1 MKDNKKH
8 TSTTNWGLVFVMAG
22 AMTAIL
28 IGSGFATGQ
37 EIMQY
42 FVAHEWTG
50 ILGVIVTFLTVG
62 FSSDAF
68 FKAGLASKE
77 NLDSP
82 NDVFKV
88 FAGDTIGGLYLSLI
102 HI

>member
-1 MKDNKKH
+1 MKYNKKH

-22 AMTAIL
+22 AMTATL

-50 ILGVIVTFLTVG
+50 ILGVIVP
-62 FSSDAF
+62 S
-68 FKAGLASKE
+68 
-77 NLDSP
+77 
-82 NDVFKV
+82 
-88 FAGDTIGGLYLSLI
+88 
-102 HI
+102 